1 MDKRERGHRL
11 RGSRQPPSDKGKGV
25 RFAGIDIAAEK
36 HFVAV
41 LDDQRDV
48 VVKPTAF
55 TEDATGHARLLELL
69 GAPGD
74 LLVAME
80 ATGHYWRNVYATL
93 AAAGHT
99 VALLNPLR
107 TSRFAGEDLQR
118 TKTDAIDALGIAR
131 FAAEKRPAPTRL
143 PDDATQEL
151 RELVRLRDRLMQDL
165 GDRVR
170 QLHRAVDLGFPEFT
184 RYVRT
189 LDSELATAILHEHP
203 TAEAFL
209 GLPWKRL
216 AKLCYDGRHKVGE
229 EIAKGLVGAAKVSVG
244 RHHGP
249 AYRVQVRFAC
259 EDIALL
265 RRRLRELDGDIERT
279 LGDHEVGT
287 LLTTIDGIGPTTA
300 ARLVA
305 EFGDIAAFPN
315 AAALAAYVGC
325 IPGLRQSGKR
335 HGTRAGLTPYG
346 SARLRT
352 KLWMPTLTAVRKNA
366 WLRAYYEGL
375 RARGKLPKVALVA
388 AMRKLLVAVHYVA
401 KNRKPFVPIVAEAR
415 A

>member
-1 MDKRERGHRL
+1 M
-11 RGSRQPPSDKGKGV
+11 

-41 LDDQRDV
+41 VDDEREI
-48 VVKPTAF
+48 VVKPMAF
-55 TEDATGHARLLELL
+55 TEDAAGHAKLVELL
-69 GAPGD
+69 GPPGD

-93 AAAGHT
+93 AAAGHA

-118 TKTDAIDALGIAR
+118 TKTDAIDAVGIAR
-131 FAAEKRPAPTRL
+131 FAAEKRPVATRL
-143 PDDATQEL
+143 PDGATQEL

-189 LDSELATAILHEHP
+189 LDSGLATAILHVYP

-216 AKLCYDGRHKVGE
+216 ARLCYDGRHKVGE
-229 EIAKGLVGAAKVSVG
+229 EIAKGLVEAAKVSVG

-259 EDIALL
+259 EDIDLL
-265 RRRLRELDGDIERT
+265 RRRIRELDEDIERT

-315 AAALAAYVGC
+315 AAAMAAYVGC
-325 IPGLRQSGKR
+325 VPGLRQSGKR
-335 HGTRAGLTPYG
+335 TATRAGLTPHG

-401 KNRKPFVPIVAEAR
+401 KNRKPFVPILAGAR

>member
-1 MDKRERGHRL
+1 M
-11 RGSRQPPSDKGKGV
+11 GV

-41 LDDQRDV
+41 TDERGDV
-48 VVKPTAF
+48 LVKPTAF
-55 TEDATGHARLLELL
+55 TEDAGGYAKLVEAL
-69 GAPGD
+69 GPPED

-80 ATGHYWRNVYATL
+80 ATGHYWRNLFAAL
-93 AAAGHT
+93 AAAGYA

-131 FAAEKRPAPTRL
+131 FAAQKRPAVMRL
-143 PDDATQEL
+143 PDGVTQEL

-189 LDSELATAILHEHP
+189 LDSEIATAILHEYP

-216 AKLCYDGRHKVGE
+216 AKLCYDGVHKVGE
-229 EIAKGLVGAAKVSVG
+229 EVAKGLVETAKVSVG

-259 EDIALL
+259 EDIDLL
-265 RRRLRELDGDIERT
+265 RRRLRELDCDIERT
-279 LGDHEVGT
+279 LGDHQVGM
-287 LLTTIDGIGPTTA
+287 LLTTIDGVGPTTA
-300 ARLVA
+300 ARLIA
-305 EFGDIAAFPN
+305 EFGDISAFPD
-315 AAALAAYVGC
+315 AAAMAAYVGC

-335 HGTRAGLTPYG
+335 QVTRAGLTPHG
-346 SARLRT
+346 NARLRA
-352 KLWMPTLTAVRKNA
+352 KLWMPTLTAVRRNA

-388 AMRKLLVAVHYVA
+388 AMRKLLIAVHYVA
-401 KNRKPFVPIVAEAR
+401 KHRKPFVPILGGAHA
-415 A
+415 